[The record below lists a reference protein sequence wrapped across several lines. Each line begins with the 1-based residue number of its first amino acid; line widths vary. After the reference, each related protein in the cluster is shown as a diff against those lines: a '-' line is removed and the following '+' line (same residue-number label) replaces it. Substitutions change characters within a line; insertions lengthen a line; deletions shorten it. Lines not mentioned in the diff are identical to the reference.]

1 MTTVTSV
8 MRVVSPRILA
18 AIRPCLSMTSV
29 DGMALGGALMVAV
42 GVAMV
47 TGWWDSW
54 MSGLR
59 LWSAQFVGV
68 I

>member
-1 MTTVTSV
+1 
-8 MRVVSPRILA
+8 MR
-18 AIRPCLSMTSV
+18 T
-29 DGMALGGALMVAV
+29 GGALMVAV